1 MFAAIS
7 LWELSIDMTAFM
19 DSLMEWAGT
28 FFNNLIPVFGIII
41 GISLG
46 LGLLFLVY
54 KLLQGMLPHA

>member
-1 MFAAIS
+1 MLLAA

-28 FFNNLIPVFGIII
+28 IFNNLIPIFGVLV

-46 LGLLFLVY
+46 IGLLFLIY
-54 KLLQGMLPHA
+54 KLISDKLPHA